1 MGKKGRKDR
10 WVGYELC
17 KWRKGQK
24 SSRRTKRHFPIT
36 AGASGPPG
44 VVDGQLGT
52 KRRIDVDN
60 LARASFER
68 QIPRRKISDFLR
80 KRGVP
85 RERTREKGEKGHT
98 AVKQFHAFVSPC
110 GRRMYAKTILFHWC
124 FAHAIR
130 PSRRRSKA
138 RVSRSVSFSLFRL
151 LEIKPLTRDHC
162 RPHQHIQYCRIMW
175 NSIIYNELFRSKVM
189 WKKPSHFP

>member
-1 MGKKGRKDR
+1 MSGKERGRKDR

-17 KWRKGQK
+17 KWRRGQK

-36 AGASGPPG
+36 AGAPGPPG

-85 RERTREKGEKGHT
+85 RERAREKGGREGRKGHT
-98 AVKQFHAFVSPC
+98 DTVKQFHAFVSPF
-110 GRRMYAKTILFHWC
+110 GRRMYAKTILFHRC
-124 FAHAIR
+124 FAHAIG

-138 RVSRSVSFSLFRL
+138 RVSPFCLFL
-151 LEIKPLTRDHC
+151 PL
-162 RPHQHIQYCRIMW
+162 P
-175 NSIIYNELFRSKVM
+175 LV
-189 WKKPSHFP
+189 